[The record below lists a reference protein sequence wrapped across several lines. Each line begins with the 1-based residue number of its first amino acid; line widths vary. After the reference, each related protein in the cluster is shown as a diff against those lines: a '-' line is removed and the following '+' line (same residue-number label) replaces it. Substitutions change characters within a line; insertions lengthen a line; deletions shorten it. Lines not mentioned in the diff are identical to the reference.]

1 MEKTYVDPNELQSKF
16 RSKSDLWKR
25 MSIDCKQLIIPI
37 WNSGYFLAF
46 VFKMPSQ
53 FHENDHFRR
62 EKVSIKKA
70 LD

>member
-37 WNSGYFLAF
+37 
-46 VFKMPSQ
+46 
-53 FHENDHFRR
+53 
-62 EKVSIKKA
+62 
-70 LD
+70 